1 LKIPYSYQLLLL
13 NIKRWIRR
21 ITMSKEQQYVF
32 VELRATFNLP
42 VEDAEKL
49 SYEELEELALDYF
62 INDDGCNSANYEYEF
77 DY

>member
-1 LKIPYSYQLLLL
+1 MGGSKNKQVNRGQEVTP
-13 NIKRWIRR
+13 
-21 ITMSKEQQYVF
+21 MSKEQEYVF

-42 VEDAEKL
+42 VDDAEKL
-49 SYEELEELALDYF
+49 SYEELKELALDYF